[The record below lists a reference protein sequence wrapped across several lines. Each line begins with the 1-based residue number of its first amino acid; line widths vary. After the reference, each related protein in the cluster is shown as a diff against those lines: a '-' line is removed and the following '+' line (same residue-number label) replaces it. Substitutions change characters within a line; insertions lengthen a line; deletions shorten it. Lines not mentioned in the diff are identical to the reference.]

1 MSRLCIDDQQ
11 IEELW
16 SAFRVLDR
24 DGNNCITI
32 TKLAEAM
39 ASLGAGELPV
49 SVLEEMIR
57 EVDTDRSGAIDRDEF
72 RMLMLDRLGSDQERL
87 KLAFSVFDQDGS
99 GLVGEDELSDVMAQV
114 GLSGDDLKQLMAS
127 VDRDGDGRIDFEE
140 FCRLVEGQAPAPI
153 TPRASSVA
161 HHAAQP
167 ASDATLA
174 TPAGPLRP
182 QVAQPTQASLA
193 GSKRPR
199 GTSRLQMRIA
209 LFRLIQGAAYRCFR
223 ESFSANHE
231 THLQVRNLPYRISD
245 FVPFVETAIALYK
258 QLGIV
263 ELACYPALDAVT
275 LSIQAEMARLQQRIQ
290 QWSTLKKTPAMIAE
304 AEAMASARDR
314 VRTSREMFLAGVEF
328 AISMKKS
335 KLGLADVVEGILA
348 LQELNR
354 LRQAELAEE
363 FSEPEQQADASDAKG
378 YLQQWHR
385 VILEDEA
392 EVIEGAMM
400 PVAYWYEDFMPKLLD
415 AFSVE
420 TADDMNRLASLDE
433 AALDA
438 WYVSTREGGEFS
450 RFGGDVA
457 QGFAACTPRQ
467 KRSVQEAWELT
478 YHYLNGL
485 QKRRERQDFGRD
497 SGALSHYVAFIDVHL
512 GRSDIRDAQMRVS
525 FPYYIGPAIWRFFHT
540 SAEIISAQEPEQQ
553 VISIQ
558 LFKSFFAWFAR
569 LYPCPYC
576 RHHLNAYVVQNREL
590 DLYPLEYLMLG
601 KKSAGNDFRLTLQDK
616 LETVTDGPSLRLFL
630 WKLHNTVS
638 ASIARTEEWYRRDQK
653 AFYTSR
659 YWPSIDSEL
668 ARSHA
673 LGELSVATER
683 LVEIYD
689 LLKPVALLAALRLEF
704 QEHLEQQD
712 PIGVEEISL
721 KAQQRIESL
730 EAALEAG
737 GFLEESYRFD
747 PSLVELDPAFTPE
760 EEAFSRTNLFI
771 ET

>member
-1 MSRLCIDDQQ
+1 MSELCVTDQQ
-11 IEELW
+11 IDELW
-16 SAFRVLDR
+16 AAFRVLDR
-24 DGNNCITI
+24 DGNNSITRSE
-32 TKLAEAM
+32 LADAL
-39 ASLGAGELPV
+39 ASLGVGGLPI
-49 SVLEEMIR
+49 SALEEMIR

-72 RMLMLDRLGSDQERL
+72 RMLMLDRLGSERERL

-99 GLVGEDELSDVMAQV
+99 GLVGEHELSAVMGQV
-114 GLSGDDLKQLMAS
+114 GLAAEDLKQLMAT

-140 FCRLVEGQAPAPI
+140 FCRLVDGQAPAAL
-153 TPRASSVA
+153 TPKPDIR
-161 HHAAQP
+161 P
-167 ASDATLA
+167 A
-174 TPAGPLRP
+174 RV
-182 QVAQPTQASLA
+182 QQPTSILTATTAPESELRVVRSREASPTT
-193 GSKRPR
+193 SKRPR
-199 GTSRLQMRIA
+199 GTSRLQMRIG

-231 THLQVRNLPYRISD
+231 THLQVRNLPYRITD
-245 FVPFVETAIALYK
+245 FVPFVETAFALYK

-263 ELACYPALDAVT
+263 EAACHPALDAVT
-275 LSIQAEMARLQQRIQ
+275 ASIEAEMARLEQRIRE
-290 QWSTLKKTPAMIAE
+290 WPILEKSPAMIAE
-304 AEAMASARDR
+304 AEAMSAARQR
-314 VRTSREMFLAGVEF
+314 GSTSREMFLAGVEF

-354 LRQAELAEE
+354 LRQADLAEDL
-363 FSEPEQQADASDAKG
+363 SESDQQADASDAKS

-385 VILEDEA
+385 VILEDGSEA
-392 EVIEGAMM
+392 IEGAMM

-420 TADDMNRLASLDE
+420 TAEDMTRLSCLDE
-433 AALDA
+433 SALDA

-457 QGFAACTPRQ
+457 QGFATCTPRV
-467 KRSVQEAWELT
+467 KRSLQEAWELT
-478 YHYLNGL
+478 HHYLNGV
-485 QKRRERQDFGRD
+485 QKRRERQEVGRD
-497 SGALSHYVAFIDVHL
+497 SGALSHYVAFLDVYL
-512 GRSDIRDAQMRVS
+512 GRSDVRDAQMRVS
-525 FPYYIGPAIWRFFHT
+525 FPYYIGPAVWRFFHT
-540 SAEIISAQEPEQQ
+540 SAEIISAQEPGQQ
-553 VISIQ
+553 VISVQ
-558 LFKSFFAWFAR
+558 LFKAFFTLFAR

-576 RHHLNAYVVQNREL
+576 RHHLNAYVVQNREV

-601 KKSAGNDFRLTLQDK
+601 KKSSGCDFRLSLDDK
-616 LETVTDGPSLRLFL
+616 LETVKDGPSLRLFL

-659 YWPSIDSEL
+659 YWPSLDSEL
-668 ARSHA
+668 ARSQA

-704 QEHLEQQD
+704 QEQLDQRD
-712 PIGVEEISL
+712 PIGVEETSR
-721 KAQQRIESL
+721 KAQQRIDALQS
-730 EAALEAG
+730 ALEAG

-747 PSLVELDPAFTPE
+747 PSLVERDPAFSPE